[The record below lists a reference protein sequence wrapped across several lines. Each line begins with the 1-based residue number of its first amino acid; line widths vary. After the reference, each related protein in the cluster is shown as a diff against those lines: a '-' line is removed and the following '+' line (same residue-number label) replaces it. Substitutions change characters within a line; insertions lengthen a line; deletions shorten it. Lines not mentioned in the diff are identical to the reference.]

1 MVEPG
6 NGMMTM
12 RRRIEDWRR
21 SNFRILI
28 MIMIL
33 NRRKWVMVILTMI
46 MMIKMYIIGIREVVV
61 GIWKKDM
68 MISMREIRGME
79 GMGIGMMIKVI
90 MMIDLAILPY
100 LSKYYVI

>member
-1 MVEPG
+1 MVELG

-12 RRRIEDWRR
+12 RKRIEDWRR

-33 NRRKWVMVILTMI
+33 NRRKGVMIILTMI

-90 MMIDLAILPY
+90 MMIDLAILPN

>member
-1 MVEPG
+1 
-6 NGMMTM
+6 MMTM
-12 RRRIEDWRR
+12 RKRIEDWRR

-33 NRRKWVMVILTMI
+33 NRRKGVMIILTMI

-90 MMIDLAILPY
+90 MMIDLAILPN